1 MQAYSQAVSHS
12 PSLTRLFTTRLL
24 VLMWVVE
31 CGGTGG
37 AAFRRTQA
45 LGRTTIYTA
54 IHCFLLLIMGLQDY
68 EKAAELGADDEG
80 SSEQV
85 AQLLRDAKAALKK
98 SKRIDYYA
106 LLEIDQS
113 ASEVDI
119 KKGFRRACLKWHPD
133 KVSNQ

>member
-1 MQAYSQAVSHS
+1 M
-12 PSLTRLFTTRLL
+12 
-24 VLMWVVE
+24 
-31 CGGTGG
+31 
-37 AAFRRTQA
+37 
-45 LGRTTIYTA
+45 
-54 IHCFLLLIMGLQDY
+54 
-68 EKAAELGADDEG
+68 
-80 SSEQV
+80 

-133 KVSNQ
+133 KVCNQYIPGHQISDNFGVCDTVESEFGTISDRLIYCPSPTKHWSDPCSYCAFCKTSITNPEEVPYPPSAQQRITVYLVGKSRR